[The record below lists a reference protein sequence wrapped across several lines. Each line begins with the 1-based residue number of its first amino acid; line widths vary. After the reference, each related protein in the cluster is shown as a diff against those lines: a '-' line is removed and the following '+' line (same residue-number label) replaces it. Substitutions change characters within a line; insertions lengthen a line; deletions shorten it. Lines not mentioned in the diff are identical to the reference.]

1 MDNRT
6 SKHSAKGLG
15 TDAQQMTTNIHVGGG
30 ENMNG
35 KNI

>member
-1 MDNRT
+1 MDNHT
-6 SKHSAKGLG
+6 IKHSAKGLG
-15 TDAQQMTTNIHVGGG
+15 TDAQQMTVNIRVSGG